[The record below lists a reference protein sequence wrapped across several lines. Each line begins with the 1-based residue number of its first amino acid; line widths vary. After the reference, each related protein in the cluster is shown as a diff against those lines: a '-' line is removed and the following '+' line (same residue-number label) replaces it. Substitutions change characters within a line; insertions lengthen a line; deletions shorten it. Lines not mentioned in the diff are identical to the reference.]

1 MSLWSYNIYKGLY
14 TQIIHFLYI
23 KMKNK
28 NQETKRSFRI
38 TKKIAKHGSQNIII
52 VPRILESS
60 LKPGTIVELNINV
73 LEDLNDEEEKWN
85 SIKN

>member
-1 MSLWSYNIYKGLY
+1 
-14 TQIIHFLYI
+14 
-23 KMKNK
+23 MKNK

-73 LEDLNDEEEKWN
+73 LEDLNDEEEK
-85 SIKN
+85 